1 MVDIASKNSFRDPS
15 GFIFYE
21 DGQIFRKINPVYLE
35 IYRTL
40 KEEKVFETLQQE
52 ELLIEHRERER
63 EREREFRRDRNPTE
77 DNSFHFLPLRMV
89 FRAVTGC
96 GASHIDTAKTS
107 A

>member
-1 MVDIASKNSFRDPS
+1 MVDIASKSSFRDPS

-21 DGQIFRKINPVYLE
+21 NGQIFRKINPVYFE

-40 KEEKVFETLQQE
+40 KEEKIFETLQQE
-52 ELLIEHRERER
+52 GLLVEHREREG
-63 EREREFRRDRNPTE
+63 ERELRRDRNPTE

>member
-52 ELLIEHRERER
+52 GLLIEHRERER
-63 EREREFRRDRNPTE
+63 EREREKKNF
-77 DNSFHFLPLRMV
+77 S
-89 FRAVTGC
+89 TG
-96 GASHIDTAKTS
+96 S
-107 A
+107 

>member
-63 EREREFRRDRNPTE
+63 EREFRRDRNPTE

-96 GASHIDTAKTS
+96 GASHADAATTFA
-107 A
+107 